1 VLYSSHVTP
10 CTVAH
15 VSQVIVSQAPS
26 DELNETALVS
36 ADEEDEENTNKE
48 DKESSESDG
57 QASNAW

>member
-15 VSQVIVSQAPS
+15 VSQVIVLQAPS

-36 ADEEDEENTNKE
+36 ADEEDEESTDEEDEENTNEE
-48 DKESSESDG
+48 D
-57 QASNAW
+57 